1 MGKEVVEVLGAVGD
15 NDVETRKVIH
25 GTGSPLT
32 SRPSGIPQ
40 AEELEISFSHEDP
53 TGSLANFRRCI
64 EDDPH
69 DDFPSPASTQ
79 VPSAAGG
86 AFGCR
91 LVRPTAA
98 RKAVAPMAR
107 AVMRIR
113 FTRGTIVSG
122 SPLAVG
128 RDRRSVDG
136 TVPLRFA
143 SAPDFVRAPR
153 PSEVR

>member
-1 MGKEVVEVLGAVGD
+1 MGKEVVKVLGSVGND
-15 NDVETRKVIH
+15 DVETGNIIH
-25 GTGSPLT
+25 GTGSSLP

-40 AEELEISFSHEDP
+40 AEEFEIPFSHEDP
-53 TGSLANFRRCI
+53 TCSLANFRRCI

-69 DDFPSPASTQ
+69 DDFPSWARTQ

-86 AFGCR
+86 GFGCR

-98 RKAVAPMAR
+98 RKAAAPMAR

-128 RDRRSVDG
+128 RDPRSVDG
-136 TVPLRFA
+136 TGPLGFA